1 MIRRQTFRQQLL
13 NYASIYGLLG
23 PQAQVTLA
31 TSSRWFQRV
40 PWAAVPETRAPDKCI
55 SSRLGDTCEWE
66 GGSQRA
72 PKWQPQPGCAT
83 LVHLARAPPVSN
95 QEPVPQPKA
104 RGQVEG
110 GVAACQELALGLLW
124 FPWTQGCKHP
134 RPPEPDSQGSSSGP
148 QLKDRH
154 QVHLTTPIRETPAL
168 WKAAEDGA
176 CPQSSLERIT
186 VSSYTCV

>member
-1 MIRRQTFRQQLL
+1 MQ
-13 NYASIYGLLG
+13 
-23 PQAQVTLA
+23 
-31 TSSRWFQRV
+31 RW
-40 PWAAVPETRAPDKCI
+40 
-55 SSRLGDTCEWE
+55 
-66 GGSQRA
+66 
-72 PKWQPQPGCAT
+72 
-83 LVHLARAPPVSN
+83 HPPVHIFQASSCVPSLK
-95 QEPVPQPKA
+95 PVLQAEAAGQANRPLSQKA
-104 RGQVEG
+104 WGGVSACCG
-110 GVAACQELALGLLW
+110 WSALGVAAGQELALGLLW